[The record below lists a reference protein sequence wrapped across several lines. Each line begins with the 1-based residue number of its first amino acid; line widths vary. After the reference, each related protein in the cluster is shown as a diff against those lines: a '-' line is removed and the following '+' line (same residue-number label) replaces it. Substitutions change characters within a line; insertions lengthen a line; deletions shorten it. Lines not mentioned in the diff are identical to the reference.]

1 MFEKSLNLPW
11 QCFGLPKHRV
21 SPSAASSV
29 QLPNILGFCLRG
41 HQLPPNP
48 NTPSPFSCSRL
59 VVSVVSKHLV
69 ELRIC
74 RAYYDL
80 FHSPILVF
88 YSVMLY
94 YNHNVYYGIPAVHRF
109 AVNGDQ
115 TYSWKL
121 QDNLKWIEVSHKT
134 TRMPRSPNKTLDL
147 CPEMPPRLEG
157 PLKVEFNTKRTLESV
172 KAEASYSL
180 QMGGRYKPSDCISR
194 HKVAVIIPF
203 RNRHEHLVHWLY
215 YMHPILIRQQLD
227 YGVYILNQ
235 DGEGIFNRAK
245 LMNVG
250 FVEAQKEYDYDCFVF
265 SDVDLVP
272 LDDRNIYRCYD
283 NPRHLAVAMDK
294 RIIFRGMS
302 ISRPDGVTGKYR
314 MVRHQRDKHNEP
326 NPENPGKLSRTKET
340 MDNDGL
346 NTLSYTVKE
355 ISKDLYFTF
364 ITVDI
369 HAPAS

>member
-1 MFEKSLNLPW
+1 IPV
-11 QCFGLPKHRV
+11 PKV
-21 SPSAASSV
+21 A
-29 QLPNILGFCLRG
+29 LRG
-41 HQLPPNP
+41 
-48 NTPSPFSCSRL
+48 NTLISVLFS
-59 VVSVVSKHLV
+59 VSQSFTGSHG
-69 ELRIC
+69 
-74 RAYYDL
+74 
-80 FHSPILVF
+80 HLVF

-294 RIIFRGMS
+294 FNFHLPYKTYFGGVSSLSKQQFSKINGCPNSYWGWGGEDDDIYRRIIFRGMS

-364 ITVDI
+364 ITQLGLISYSIDEYE
-369 HAPAS
+369 